1 MQRSC
6 LQIFHPFGGVESLY
20 AHGFWEKEDK
30 RAMKVI
36 KKPLEKIRDSSQLD
50 PGGSDSGLRRRKERM
65 RLCGQPPTWMLR
77 VLGDPVAPIL
87 NATNRAPKGLGW
99 GRGLNC

>member
-1 MQRSC
+1 MRRSC
-6 LQIFHPFGGVESLY
+6 LQIFHPFGGVESLC

-30 RAMKVI
+30 RAMRVI

-50 PGGSDSGLRRRKERM
+50 PGGSDSGLRRRKARM

-77 VLGDPVAPIL
+77 VLGDPVTPIL
-87 NATNRAPKGLGW
+87 NATTRAPKGLGW
-99 GRGLNC
+99 GRGLNR